1 MSPGRIDTRDRFRNN
16 ASEVPSAP
24 MIAYLRGTLLEKKP
38 QEVVIE
44 ANNVGYRVHVPLST
58 YYELGKVGSDVWLH
72 IHTQIS
78 MRQNVIALYGFR
90 TASEH
95 LLFQCLISV
104 TGVGPALGLKILS
117 GMPVESLVGLIRRGE
132 VTRLTRIPS
141 LGKKNAERIVVELR
155 DKLDQLSAAPAE
167 DAVIPVGGD
176 VVTEDV
182 ISALTNLGYNR
193 KVAENTVEQ
202 SLGKVSGE
210 RTLNS
215 VLKYALGQLVR

>member
-1 MSPGRIDTRDRFRNN
+1 
-16 ASEVPSAP
+16 

-38 QEVVIE
+38 QEAVIE

-58 YYELGKVGSDVWLH
+58 YYELGKVGSDVRLH

-78 MRQNVIALYGFR
+78 MRQNVVALYGFR

-95 LLFQCLISV
+95 LLFQRLISV

-117 GMPVESLVGLIRRGE
+117 GMPVENLVGLIRRGE

-141 LGKKNAERIVVELR
+141 LGKKNAERIVIELR
-155 DKLDQLSAAPAE
+155 DKLDQLSAAPEE
-167 DAVIPVGGD
+167 DVVIPVGGD

-193 KVAENTVEQ
+193 KVAEKVVGQ
-202 SLGKVSGE
+202 SLSKVSGE

-215 VLKYALGQLVR
+215 VLKYALGQLVK

>member
-1 MSPGRIDTRDRFRNN
+1 
-16 ASEVPSAP
+16 

-38 QEVVIE
+38 QEAVIE

-95 LLFQCLISV
+95 LLFQRLISV

-141 LGKKNAERIVVELR
+141 LGKKNAERIVIELR
-155 DKLDQLSAAPAE
+155 DKLDQLSAAPEE

-176 VVTEDV
+176 VVTQDV

-193 KVAENTVEQ
+193 KVAEKIVEQ

-215 VLKYALGQLVR
+215 VLKYALGQLVK